1 MSGSVT
7 LFLESL
13 HNVPAEGWTA
23 AAYSVV
29 RAGKVAA
36 APDYRVERAAHPGQD
51 VLFCIAGAGFIET
64 LGQRLEVR
72 PGQLV
77 WIANEEPHRH
87 AAEPRDPWTV
97 LWFRLDGPNPPAL
110 RQMLF
115 GAEAPR
121 IQFADDAS
129 PLLWF
134 ERLFATLR
142 SRNFGLDLHL
152 NQLVSEFLSIADR
165 HVVGTTSDLPQP
177 LARVVQAMRDNLR
190 LTWNA
195 EALTEITGL
204 GASQT
209 RRLFRRHLRTSPRQW
224 LIRERLLEAQSLLM
238 RETARVSEVA
248 ERCGFCDVYHFSRE
262 FKQFSGLP
270 PTVWRRHEI
279 GAVSSS
285 APLLGARNAGTG
297 LE

>member
-121 IQFADDAS
+121 IHFADGAS

-152 NQLVSEFLSIADR
+152 NQLVSEFLSIVDR

-190 LTWNA
+190 LAWNA

-204 GASQT
+204 GASADPPSVPPPSAHQPAAVADPRT
-209 RRLFRRHLRTSPRQW
+209 AARGAESADAGDGARFGGRRALRVLRRLPF
-224 LIRERLLEAQSLLM
+224 
-238 RETARVSEVA
+238 
-248 ERCGFCDVYHFSRE
+248 
-262 FKQFSGLP
+262 
-270 PTVWRRHEI
+270 
-279 GAVSSS
+279 
-285 APLLGARNAGTG
+285 
-297 LE
+297 